1 MITKIITEIYHSIG
15 MAGERTKMD
24 NAAGIDNSSGVAK
37 AYDFDRMNTLLKA
50 KADRLADAENK
61 IARLVMAWNSATLD
75 RDLVSYSDDFD
86 TRGLYDEFDVA
97 NRLTLLAAP
106 DELRRYQ
113 FVKLIDKLF
122 PQLKTDLRARIE
134 KELEDWPQEEEVDV
148 TSTKAS
154 LKDQS
159 KPAAENRQG
168 QNNTEIQ
175 AG

>member
-1 MITKIITEIYHSIG
+1 M
-15 MAGERTKMD
+15 
-24 NAAGIDNSSGVAK
+24 
-37 AYDFDRMNTLLKA
+37 
-50 KADRLADAENK
+50 
-61 IARLVMAWNSATLD
+61 
-75 RDLVSYSDDFD
+75 
-86 TRGLYDEFDVA
+86 
-97 NRLTLLAAP
+97 
-106 DELRRYQ
+106 
-113 FVKLIDKLF
+113 KLIDKLF